1 MADDPDRL
9 AHARVGSYFLGP
21 KAENF
26 QILSDIFSHVL
37 NDQRK
42 ARQQY
47 MPDDPAFI
55 TAEMIQTEGFQESVQ
70 ELQEYVSELSGTLA
84 ATSIPFW
91 SPRYNGHMNMDTSLA
106 SIVGCKSQATVP
118 NSEIH
123 PFCLGWLADLGSS
136 RHDHHDV
143 QPQQRCH
150 RSQPLHHQTR
160 ERSR

>member
-26 QILSDIFSHVL
+26 QILSDIFAGVL

-55 TAEMIQTEGFQESVQ
+55 TEEMMQTEEFQESIQ
-70 ELQEYVSELSGTLA
+70 ELQEKVNELSTTLA

-106 SIVGCKSQATVP
+106 SIVGC
-118 NSEIH
+118 
-123 PFCLGWLADLGSS
+123 
-136 RHDHHDV
+136 
-143 QPQQRCH
+143 
-150 RSQPLHHQTR
+150 
-160 ERSR
+160 RSRATLHLQFLPWLVG